1 MYNLFEL
8 GNLKGFDYHLSDIQD
23 GLKSWRIRFIFC
35 GKHHLLLTRIQ
46 VSDPG
51 PMYPLVFIEIG
62 N

>member
-8 GNLKGFDYHLSDIQD
+8 GNLKGFDYHLSDTQD
-23 GLKSWRIRFIFC
+23 ELKCWRMIFIFC
-35 GKHHLLLTRIQ
+35 GKHHLLLIRIQ

-51 PMYPLVFIEIG
+51 PMYLLVVIEIG